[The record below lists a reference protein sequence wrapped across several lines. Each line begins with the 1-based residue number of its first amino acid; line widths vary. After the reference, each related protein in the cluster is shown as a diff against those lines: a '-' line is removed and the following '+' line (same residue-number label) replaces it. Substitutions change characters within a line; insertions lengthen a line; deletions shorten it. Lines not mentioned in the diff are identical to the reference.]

1 MSQNQGRIRRL
12 KTKLSVNI
20 LTPIE
25 IVTSYPDYEEETRF
39 ADTLA
44 DELSDAISNSSSA
57 IEEWAV
63 FDEYDSLK
71 NVKCECSELFL
82 DSIEKDLSSITL
94 IAKISIESDKEI
106 EDLRSIVSS
115 NLERFCVDS
124 LDGVSYTYSYVE
136 FDEYDVLVKFKESTV
151 TVNED

>member
-1 MSQNQGRIRRL
+1 M

-25 IVTSYPDYEEETRF
+25 ILTSYPDYEEETRF
-39 ADTLA
+39 ADTLT

-71 NVKCECSELFL
+71 NVKCECSEFFL

-124 LDGVSYTYSYVE
+124 LDEVLYTYSYVE

>member
-1 MSQNQGRIRRL
+1 M
-12 KTKLSVNI
+12 KAKLSVNL

-25 IVTSYPDYEEETRF
+25 IVTSYPDYEEDHKF

-44 DELSDAISNSSSA
+44 EEISELISSRSSA
-57 IEEWAV
+57 LEEWAI

-71 NVKCECSELFL
+71 NVKCECLDFSL
-82 DSIEKDLSSITL
+82 DSIEKDLSSIEL
-94 IAKISIESDKEI
+94 IAQLSIESDKEI
-106 EDLRSIVSS
+106 EDLESLISS

-124 LDGVSYTYSYVE
+124 LDEVSYTYSYVE

>member
-1 MSQNQGRIRRL
+1 M

-25 IVTSYPDYEEETRF
+25 ILTSYPDYEDETRF
-39 ADTLA
+39 ADKLA

-63 FDEYDSLK
+63 FDEYDSSK
-71 NVKCECSELFL
+71 NVKCECSEIFL

-106 EDLRSIVSS
+106 EGLRSIVSS

-124 LDGVSYTYSYVE
+124 LDEVSYTYSYVE

-151 TVNED
+151 TVNEN

>member
-1 MSQNQGRIRRL
+1 M

-151 TVNED
+151 TVNEN

>member
-1 MSQNQGRIRRL
+1 M

-25 IVTSYPDYEEETRF
+25 IVTSYSDYEEETRF

-71 NVKCECSELFL
+71 NVKCECSEIFL

-94 IAKISIESDKEI
+94 IAKISVKSDKEI

-124 LDGVSYTYSYVE
+124 LDVVSYTYSYVE

-151 TVNED
+151 TVNEN

>member
-1 MSQNQGRIRRL
+1 M

-25 IVTSYPDYEEETRF
+25 IVTSYSDYEEETRF

-151 TVNED
+151 TVNEN